1 MIIFNDTRL
10 PSMAPVLECRED
22 LGPFVYFIRWGEYM
36 KIGTS
41 INPERRLDQLFRFNS
56 GTIGPPAQFGYP
68 ELVACIPGNARDERQ
83 LHRRFAAHRT
93 TGEWFL
99 LNDELREAASE
110 AAAQQMSIE
119 LELAGD
125 EPSTEVVGEIYM
137 RRLPLL
143 DRLEDED
150 YADLFDSGEL
160 DEA

>member
-1 MIIFNDTRL
+1 MIVPSIQL
-10 PSMAPVLECRED
+10 PTMTPHLEDHED

-41 INPERRLDQLFRFNS
+41 INPARRLDQIFRFTS
-56 GTIGPPAQFGYP
+56 GTIGPPGQIGYP
-68 ELVACIPGNARDERQ
+68 ELVASIPGNARDERN

-99 LNDELREAASE
+99 LSDELREAAFE
-110 AAAQQMSIE
+110 AASQQMGIE
-119 LELAGD
+119 LKLAG
-125 EPSTEVVGEIYM
+125 ENPSAEVAGEIYM